1 MNALLEECCLC
12 DNHTDHVFGVTTF
25 CNPCY
30 ILHKSTID
38 PFTEHLR
45 KKNSGIQICYK
56 SIIMP
61 THSRMG
67 MISMLND
74 NFEEIDDATLTFMI
88 EEASLKLH
96 NLFGIGKVGIF
107 KLTEHID
114 FLIKHFQLEHT
125 DPEKAALETQ
135 HKFGSALGEAS
146 RRKLPIA
153 EHISFRPYVFK
164 KNEIRVELTD
174 KMIKKKARVPLPL
187 PPERYKCY
195 ACPQFT
201 LVKKTCECGHSMCD
215 KHFSTQLGKIKCS
228 ACAHCLMN
236 ELEPLPDDWNIKCD
250 TCKKSVCDKHSNNN
264 GSGQTICAKCNPV
277 LNAKQTASS
286 PPPIASRPKKQVKI
300 DKERQQQMKAEAEAQ
315 QASDRLAQIEQLKKK
330 QQEAEARELAQEK
343 FKEEKHPKKR
353 KRGGN

>member
-1 MNALLEECCLC
+1 MRYKTIKMTTLPKVALFCLLNETDEENRKLDDVQLIAMLDSAEVFLQKVTLENEGRNIK
-12 DNHTDHVFGVTTF
+12 DFIQ
-25 CNPCY
+25 P
-30 ILHKSTID
+30 IID
-38 PFTEHLR
+38 YF
-45 KKNSGIQICYK
+45 
-56 SIIMP
+56 
-61 THSRMG
+61 
-67 MISMLND
+67 
-74 NFEEIDDATLTFMI
+74 
-88 EEASLKLH
+88 SLI
-96 NLFGIGKVGIF
+96 N
-107 KLTEHID
+107 
-114 FLIKHFQLEHT
+114 T
-125 DPEKAALETQ
+125 DPNKAVLELQLVVGDVLKEAL
-135 HKFGSALGEAS
+135 

-153 EHISFRPYVFK
+153 EHISFTHVEVVGKGAVVAVGKGAVDVKSVRNEDFK
-164 KNEIRVELTD
+164 NVKE
-174 KMIKKKARVPLPL
+174 ARVRLL

-195 ACPQFT
+195 TCPLFT

-215 KHFSTQLGKIKCS
+215 KHFSTQHGKITCS

-250 TCKKSVCDKHSNNN
+250 TCEKFVCDKHSNNN

-286 PPPIASRPKKQVKI
+286 PPPIASRPKKQVKV
-300 DKERQQQMKAEAEAQ
+300 DKERQQQMKAEADAQ